1 MGTLQGRATTN
12 RKRVKIMAKG
22 FVWGVADGGLIST
35 FSDMS
40 KPTLERL
47 LPRMGFSSGAKIVR
61 VLEVKAKRT

>member
-1 MGTLQGRATTN
+1 
-12 RKRVKIMAKG
+12 MAKV

-35 FSDMS
+35 FPEFS